1 MNSIAFPFP
10 QVGDKVLH
18 SDILLE
24 GEELDAPFPVGV
36 MVNKPVGY
44 VVTAPDDDKILDPK
58 VYDLLPYRCFG
69 ERLGGR
75 VSSDCVRFPGW
86 RHPTTVCA
94 FCIPLC
100 RPRMSNN
107 NIYAILMGPL
117 KGRHC
122 RPLA

>member
-58 VYDLLPYRCFG
+58 VYDLLPYRFVFDLA
-69 ERLGGR
+69 ERL
-75 VSSDCVRFPGW
+75 
-86 RHPTTVCA
+86 
-94 FCIPLC
+94 
-100 RPRMSNN
+100 
-107 NIYAILMGPL
+107 
-117 KGRHC
+117 
-122 RPLA
+122 

>member
-58 VYDLLPYRCFG
+58 VYDLLPYRCVCVGGGG

-86 RHPTTVCA
+86 RHPTTVSSTYHHACTA
-94 FCIPLC
+94 PTKDVKQQYIRYSDGAP
-100 RPRMSNN
+100 
-107 NIYAILMGPL
+107 
-117 KGRHC
+117 
-122 RPLA
+122 